1 MVDSDSI
8 QTADYSS
15 MIKGPT
21 EAGVSGKGTFD
32 QLGNNINAIIGYS
45 DVLITGDS
53 SMQESG
59 CKPMGTKSFLKTAA
73 SCTDSN
79 GDSQT
84 RYMYMDTVP
93 SGNLLMSSGGLSGA
107 TSNFRGLVP
116 GILESVMKLNPTTV
130 MSSITNTDD
139 SCTNVNL
146 VTVTE
151 QSNSDGNTS
160 CITGEESH
168 YILNDDIENIN
179 SCNFVDKS
187 NPITGV
193 KCTESFEN
201 RKKKYKYRQKKIE
214 KSNKKQIPDNLII
227 QIYFASLTLFAVYI
241 GFKACN
247 KLSKR

>member
-32 QLGNNINAIIGYS
+32 QLGNNINAIVGYS

-116 GILESVMKLNPTTV
+116 GILESVMKLTLLQL
-130 MSSITNTDD
+130 
-139 SCTNVNL
+139 CHL
-146 VTVTE
+146 L
-151 QSNSDGNTS
+151 Q
-160 CITGEESH
+160 
-168 YILNDDIENIN
+168 ILMIH
-179 SCNFVDKS
+179 V
-187 NPITGV
+187 
-193 KCTESFEN
+193 
-201 RKKKYKYRQKKIE
+201 
-214 KSNKKQIPDNLII
+214 LM
-227 QIYFASLTLFAVYI
+227 
-241 GFKACN
+241 
-247 KLSKR
+247 